1 MPVTI
6 DDVAKY
12 AGVNKSTVSRA
23 LHGSYSISES
33 TRKRIEQAVDELGYV
48 GNLAAKMLASRR
60 VNSIGVVFPPIAD
73 KANQPFF
80 MKILTVIN
88 AKATANNV
96 TVAIAT
102 GHSSRELKSQVRLMH
117 LERRVD
123 GFILLSADEEDLVRD
138 YLQEEKVPFVV
149 LGTPGKQSQPL
160 NSVDNDNY
168 QLGAD
173 AANYLIR
180 RGHKKMVFF
189 VDEIRGEFSRERLRG
204 FLDVVGEDNCQVVN
218 IFDTT
223 FVKTDETAMVVLDD
237 WLAISIIERLRQQ
250 SIHVPQDISVLS
262 FNNSYLSK
270 LIEPKLTT
278 YSINIEQL
286 GEEVVRVLQE
296 SIENEKIERVIVPFH
311 LIERDSVRTITG

>member
-6 DDVAKY
+6 EDVARH

-33 TRKRIEQAVDELGYV
+33 TRKKVEQAVEDLGYV
-48 GNLAAKMLASRR
+48 GNLAAKMLASHR

-73 KANQPFF
+73 QANQPFF

-88 AKATANNV
+88 AKARERNV

-102 GHSSRELKSQVRLMH
+102 GHSTKELKSQVRLMH

-123 GFILLSADEEDLVRD
+123 GFILLSAGEMDTVCD
-138 YLQEEKVPFVV
+138 YLEDEKVPFVV
-149 LGTPGKQSQPL
+149 LGTPEKQVKQL

-168 QLGAD
+168 QMGAD
-173 AANYLIR
+173 AADYLHQH
-180 RGHKKMVFF
+180 GHKKMAFL

-204 FLDVVGEDNCQVVN
+204 FLDVAGKDNCRVIKV
-218 IFDTT
+218 FDND
-223 FVKTDETAMVVLDD
+223 FVKSDETAIAVLDD
-237 WLAISIIERLRQQ
+237 WIAVSIIERLRTQN
-250 SIHVPQDISVLS
+250 IRVPEDISVLS
-262 FNNSYLSK
+262 FNNSYLSE

-286 GEEVVRVLQE
+286 GEEAVRVLRE
-296 SIENEKIERVIVPFH
+296 NIEREKIERVIVPFH
-311 LIERDSVRTITG
+311 LVERDSVRSIK